1 MGIINLNMN
10 GQIQFWRGGGGGDVW
25 VDVPVPDAA
34 FNFVPFTIQQKV
46 GTRTFRPKPGWDIKD
61 HVDMTGGDRYVKKGG
76 DNGAAGTSWAT
87 AWATIRYA
95 LQNAPDNGV
104 IYVDSGIY
112 GWADGGPQ
120 NYAWP
125 GNRSLIGAANDVIID
140 SYVTPSWSKTGGQT
154 NVYQTAWAYG
164 TAGGVLDYSV
174 IGLDGFP
181 QSYIKKTSVGDVDSN
196 EGSWYW
202 ASNVLYVH
210 AVGHGSPS
218 SSVRPQRREG
228 YACNIAADNRK
239 GYLENLRIY
248 STRIAAANASATGG
262 TEMYVKDCILMAKGC
277 DFTYM
282 AAHVGNVG
290 ANVILQDCE
299 ILGGVDAYRG
309 IEYGVA
315 NGVTG
320 YLALIDC
327 HIHDIGDP
335 AVAITSYCFRSLA
348 NTKLLVVG
356 GEYDHVLNTTMYIHS
371 STYAWI
377 LGANVHHGNVNFNIY
392 STACYLDNVTGTD
405 YTTQQFVMISAVAVY
420 LRNFVGGF
428 KGGDVNKMTGYDY

>member
-1 MGIINLNMN
+1 MGIINLN
-10 GQIQFWRGGGGGDVW
+10 GQIQFWRGGGEEW

-34 FNFVPFTIQQKV
+34 FNFVPFTIQHKV
-46 GTRTFRPKPGWDIKD
+46 GTRTFRPKPGWDIKS
-61 HVDMTGGDRYVKKGG
+61 HVDMTGGNRYVKKGG
-76 DNGAAGTSWAT
+76 DNGAAGTSWET
-87 AWATIRYA
+87 AWETIRHA
-95 LQNAPDNGV
+95 LQYAPDKGV

-112 GWADGGPQ
+112 GWDDGGPQ
-120 NYAWP
+120 DYAWP
-125 GNRSLIGAANDVIID
+125 RNLSLIGVGNVIID
-140 SYVTPSWSKTGGQT
+140 SYKTPSWSKTGGQT
-154 NVYQTAWAYG
+154 NVYETAWAYG
-164 TAGGVLDYSV
+164 SAAGVLDYSV
-174 IGLDGFP
+174 IEADGFP
-181 QSYIKKTSVGDVDSN
+181 QAYTKQTSVGDVDSN

-228 YACNIAADNRK
+228 YAGRIEADNRK

-248 STRIAAANASATGG
+248 STRIAAGNASATGG

-277 DFTYM
+277 DFTSG
-282 AAHVGNVG
+282 ASHVGNGG
-290 ANVILQDCE
+290 ASVILQGCE
-299 ILGGVDAYRG
+299 ILGGVTEVNRG
-309 IEYGVA
+309 IEYFVL

-335 AVAITSYCFRSLA
+335 DVATQSLCFRSIQ

-356 GEYDHVLNTTMYIHS
+356 GEYDHVLDATMYMYTG
-371 STYAWI
+371 TYAWI
-377 LGANVHHGNVNFNIY
+377 LGANVHHGKYNFWVY

-405 YTTQQFVMISAVAVY
+405 YTTQQFNMPAAVAIY

-428 KGGDVNKMTGYDY
+428 KGGDGNKMTGYDY